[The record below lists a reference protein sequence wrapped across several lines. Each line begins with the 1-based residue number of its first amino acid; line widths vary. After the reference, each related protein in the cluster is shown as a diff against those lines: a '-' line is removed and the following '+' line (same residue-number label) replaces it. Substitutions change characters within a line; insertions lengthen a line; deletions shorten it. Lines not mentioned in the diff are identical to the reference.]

1 VETGFRE
8 EAKGIFQE
16 VIDLLDKL
24 EALACNESM
33 IVEAGLVQEV
43 RDDMAGLAQVFGTEP

>member
-8 EAKGIFQE
+8 DVQE
-16 VIDLLDKL
+16 ILQGVIDLLDKL
-24 EALACNESM
+24 EAMACNESM

-43 RDDMAGLAQVFGTEP
+43 RDDMVGLAQVFGTEP

>member
-1 VETGFRE
+1 METGFRE

-33 IVEAGLVQEV
+33 IVEVGLVLEV
-43 RDDMAGLAQVFGTEP
+43 RDDMAGLAQVFGIEP